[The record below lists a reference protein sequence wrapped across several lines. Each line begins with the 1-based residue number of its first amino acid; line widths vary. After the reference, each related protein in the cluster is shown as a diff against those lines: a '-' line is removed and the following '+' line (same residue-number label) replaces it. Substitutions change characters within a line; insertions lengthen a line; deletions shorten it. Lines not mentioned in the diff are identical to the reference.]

1 MGDAEAL
8 RAAACCGEKGL
19 LSCIDL
25 PSLLQG
31 TSAAVGADAACASP
45 GVAACLAA
53 ASGAVA
59 VLPLASAAALGD
71 GGEALAELSPQLA
84 GIESPSFT
92 WIQLDDEE
100 GLPSLADPCRPAA
113 AAGNDS
119 PLRCWVAAP
128 ASELLLLQKRLGQV
142 SKLRSMYAMHALKSH
157 RTPSPRAGASK
168 LKQARRRRRECEP

>member
-119 PLRCWVAAP
+119 PLRCWAPAAP
-128 ASELLLLQKRLGQV
+128 ASEPLLLQKRPGQV
-142 SKLRSMYAMHALKSH
+142 SKLRSLCDARTQITSH
-157 RTPSPRAGASK
+157 SLTS
-168 LKQARRRRRECEP
+168 RRRFQTETSQATAT

>member
-25 PSLLQG
+25 ASLLQG
-31 TSAAVGADAACASP
+31 TSAAVGADDACASP
-45 GVAACLAA
+45 AACMAACLAA
-53 ASGAVA
+53 ASGDVA

-71 GGEALAELSPQLA
+71 GGEALAGLSPQLA

-100 GLPSLADPCRPAA
+100 GLPALADPCRPAA
-113 AAGNDS
+113 AAGDDS
-119 PLRCWVAAP
+119 PLRCWASAAP
-128 ASELLLLQKRLGQV
+128 ASEPLLLQKRLGQV
-142 SKLRSMYAMHALKSH
+142 SKLRSLCDARTQITSH
-157 RTPSPRAGASK
+157 SLTS
-168 LKQARRRRRECEP
+168 RRRFQTETSQATAT